1 MVIISTLAR
10 DLYESAKSAEI
21 HGQGSSVRG
30 NQFLIDDLIPPTGEK
45 QGVFS
50 TPDLVYPWFEIKL
63 TKPVL
68 MIGVELSHQDL
79 NQDVLN
85 KVQIRAGLDETP
97 AADGSVPTG
106 ITINIITDTLHNQY
120 EEFELKINTCESFT
134 C

>member
-1 MVIISTLAR
+1 M
-10 DLYESAKSAEI
+10 
-21 HGQGSSVRG
+21 RG
-30 NQFLIDDLIPPTGEK
+30 NQFLIDDLIPPIDEK

-50 TPDLVYPWFEIKL
+50 TPDLVSPWFEIKL

-79 NQDVLN
+79 NNDVLN

-106 ITINIITDTLHNQY
+106 SEHCYKLIQ
-120 EEFELKINTCESFT
+120 SQ
-134 C
+134 